1 MIVYTDFSH
10 GVGTKPQYSVLHTLH
25 KEVKTVF
32 ENTVIMPKSSA
43 EIMHNTKVKNYPD
56 GISKITVASR
66 KVFRESGWELNNLF
80 SPAKIPKPQSKDSE
94 TRSDS
99 QKRSKDKIYDII
111 SMNRDSF
118 KYFVTLTF
126 DPDII
131 DSRSPKAV
139 IKVMRS
145 FLKNMVS
152 RNGLSYIFIPELHK
166 DGKIHLHGITND
178 CLKLVDS
185 GTRKAE
191 GYDKPLKL
199 ETLKRKG
206 IRPEDCKT
214 VYNLPQWKYGF
225 STAEEISGNA
235 DMIFGYVTKYIT
247 KDLSKIFGN
256 FYYAGGNI
264 VRNVPFELGDTDYNS
279 FECDKEIYCEPAKT
293 GFKYLKIQN

>member
-1 MIVYTDFSH
+1 MKGEEIM
-10 GVGTKPQYSVLHTLH
+10 L
-25 KEVKTVF
+25 
-32 ENTVIMPKSSA
+32 ENTVLMPKSA
-43 EIMHNTKVKNYPD
+43 LDIMHNTKVKNYPD

-66 KVFRESGWELNNLF
+66 KVFRESGWELNTSF

-94 TRSDS
+94 TRADS
-99 QKRSKDKIYDII
+99 QKRAKDKIFDII
-111 SMNRDSF
+111 AMNRDSF

-131 DSRSPKAV
+131 DSRSEKEV

-178 CLKLVDS
+178 RIKLADS

-225 STAEEISGNA
+225 STAEEIYGNT
-235 DMIFGYVTKYIT
+235 DMIFGYITKYIT

-256 FYYAGGNI
+256 FYYAGGNLI
-264 VRNVPFELGDTDYNS
+264 RSVPFELGDTDYNS
-279 FECDKEIYCEPAKT
+279 FECDREVYCEPAKT